1 MKISTNSR
9 YAIRFLAQLAK
20 AQGRM
25 TTMSIAGLEGIS
37 EKMLERIA
45 AKLGRDGIVK
55 SVKGIGG
62 GYELAV
68 PAETITVTHILELM
82 ETPYLPHHC
91 TDDYENCL
99 RAGDCS
105 LIKLWAD
112 IDSAIRGVTDSV
124 TIADIARER

>member
-9 YAIRFLAQLAK
+9 YAIRFLARLAQS
-20 AQGRM
+20 QGRM
-25 TTMSIAGLEGIS
+25 TTMSIAKTEGIS

-45 AKLGRDGIVK
+45 AKLGHNGLVK

-68 PAETITVTHILELM
+68 AADTITVTQILQLM

-91 TDDYENCL
+91 IEDYEECAMNQNCNL
-99 RAGDCS
+99 V
-105 LIKLWAD
+105 KLWRD
-112 IDSAIRGVTDSV
+112 IDSAIRTVTDSV
-124 TIADIARER
+124 TIADIANER